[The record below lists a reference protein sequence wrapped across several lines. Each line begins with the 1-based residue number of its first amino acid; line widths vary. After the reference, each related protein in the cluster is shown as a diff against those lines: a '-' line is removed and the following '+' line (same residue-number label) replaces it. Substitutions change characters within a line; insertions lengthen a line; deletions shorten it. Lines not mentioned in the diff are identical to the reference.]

1 MLLREAR
8 SHPGRLGRVKVIE
21 SVDMSSKDVLSVD
34 IETTD
39 LQIVTYALDQ
49 VRWVVHDKYLAIV
62 MTEEWVVDGDAK
74 ECFEQVDVG
83 RSLITDHQQH
93 CQANPVKFADARL

>member
-8 SHPGRLGRVKVIE
+8 SHPDRLGRLKVIE
-21 SVDMSSKDVLSVD
+21 SADMLPKDVLSVD

-49 VRWVVHDKYLAIV
+49 AIV
-62 MTEEWVVDGDAK
+62 VTEERVVDGDAK

-93 CQANPVKFADARL
+93 SQANAVKFADARL

>member
-1 MLLREAR
+1 MLLRELR
-8 SHPGRLGRVKVIE
+8 SHPDRLGRVK
-21 SVDMSSKDVLSVD
+21 DMLPKDVLSVD

-62 MTEEWVVDGDAK
+62 VTEEWVVDGDAK
-74 ECFEQVDVG
+74 
-83 RSLITDHQQH
+83 
-93 CQANPVKFADARL
+93 

>member
-8 SHPGRLGRVKVIE
+8 SHPGRLGRLKVIE
-21 SVDMSSKDVLSVD
+21 SGGMSSKDVLSVD
-34 IETTD
+34 IETT
-39 LQIVTYALDQ
+39 IVTYALDQ

-62 MTEEWVVDGDAK
+62 VTEEWVVDGDAK

-83 RSLITDHQQH
+83 RSLITDRQQH